1 LNRNQIAAAALV
13 LVLLSAAYLQYFN
26 GQTPEELRVL
36 KILCAGSLL
45 NPLNE
50 VAESYMDV
58 NPDIGV
64 YIEGHGSIQVIRHH
78 VEMDDSADLLMVA
91 DCSLI
96 PSMMYSTPVGETNV
110 NYTDW
115 YIRFAGNELVLA
127 YTEQSLYHEELNSS
141 NWHEILMSPD
151 VKIGFPNPL
160 IDALGYRSLMI
171 VQLAESYFNE
181 SRMFETVVSD
191 NFETPFKTVDTGD
204 RTVIFVPEIVEPLN
218 DKVSFR
224 ASSIQLI
231 PLLESGG
238 VDYCFLY
245 ISNAK
250 QYSLDYLELPE
261 ALNMGN
267 PDYNQTYDDVMIRYQ
282 HARFSSIGLDRHGK
296 SIHYGLT
303 VPVNAADPE
312 LAEDFIK
319 YILEGE
325 GGDIFADL
333 WHPIYTPS
341 YTDNLE
347 STPEA
352 IRHLLVEDT

>member
-1 LNRNQIAAAALV
+1 MNRNQIAAVALV
-13 LVLLSAAYLQYFN
+13 TVLLSAAFYYIST
-26 GQTPEELRVL
+26 QTPVEPKVL

-50 VAESYMDV
+50 VAESYMNAHPEV
-58 NPDIGV
+58 EV
-64 YIEGHGSIQVIRHH
+64 QVEGHGSIQVIRHH
-78 VEMDDSADLLMVA
+78 VEMDDPADLLMVA

-96 PSMMYSTPVGETNV
+96 PTMMYSTPVDDTEV

-141 NWHEILMSPD
+141 NWHEILMRPD

-224 ASSIQLI
+224 ASGIQLI

-250 QYSLDYLELPE
+250 QYSLGYMDLPE
-261 ALNMGN
+261 ELNMGN
-267 PDYNQTYDDVMIRYQ
+267 PDYNQSYDDVMIRYQ
-282 HARFSSIGLDRHGK
+282 HARFSSIGLDRNGK

-303 VPVNAADPE
+303 VPVNAAEPE
-312 LAEDFIK
+312 LAEDFIQ
-319 YILEGE
+319 YILDGE
-325 GGDIFADL
+325 GQKIFADL

-341 YTDNLE
+341 YTDNME

-352 IRHLLVEDT
+352 VRHLLVKDP